1 MRTLDPIK
9 HAENRN
15 RIVIAARKL
24 FAAQGVAETSMAQ
37 IAKACRVTKATLYH
51 YFKGKENIL
60 ESIFNLSLEE
70 HDRFVESIRVEGGLE
85 KTLEEVGRRYME
97 ILDQP
102 SMLEMMRIFQNE
114 GMKSSVITRH
124 YVTRN
129 GKRMENYLR
138 MGVEKGVLPDTDP
151 AILRNVVF
159 TFFGALEHHFVHA
172 HVLKC
177 EFSSGGDEGYIRFL
191 AKMFSRT
198 LEAIRQ
204 MALEGQ
210 IPKGGVT
217 TP

>member
-1 MRTLDPIK
+1 LKKGNGVLDK
-9 HAENRN
+9 HH
-15 RIVIAARKL
+15 VTP
-24 FAAQGVAETSMAQ
+24 TSFY
-37 IAKACRVTKATLYH
+37 TH
-51 YFKGKENIL
+51 E
-60 ESIFNLSLEE
+60 
-70 HDRFVESIRVEGGLE
+70 
-85 KTLEEVGRRYME
+85 RY
-97 ILDQP
+97 
-102 SMLEMMRIFQNE
+102 
-114 GMKSSVITRH
+114 T
-124 YVTRN
+124 T
-129 GKRMENYLR
+129 
-138 MGVEKGVLPDTDP
+138 GVEKGVLPDTDP